1 MIDVPLLA
9 LTRAWVVTV
18 VASAVLLA
26 AVGTEP
32 IWNSAAYW
40 RGLPR
45 AFELVGDEGPP
56 PVIDRWNAATSTTR
70 LAALHPVA
78 VTRRF

>member
-1 MIDVPLLA
+1 MIDMPLLA

-18 VASAVLLA
+18 VASAVLLV

-40 RGLPR
+40 RGLPK
-45 AFELVGDEGPP
+45 AFELVGDADTP
-56 PVIDRWNAATSTTR
+56 PVIDQWNAATATTR
-70 LAALHPVA
+70 LAGLHPA
-78 VTRRF
+78 AGTRPY